1 MTAEK
6 LKKLKDI
13 DFCFRAKGIP
23 LQAEVDLQRVRE
35 RSIKVWNQRVKEL
48 HAYKIKHGNCLVP
61 KVYPQNKPL
70 SSWVYNQRYQYKK
83 RNDGGT
89 VLLNDD
95 RIKQLEALGFCWN
108 AKADKAWQEK
118 DRAKKYKETQGSW
131 NAKYELLKEF
141 KKKHGEY
148 QP

>member
-1 MTAEK
+1 M
-6 LKKLKDI
+6 
-13 DFCFRAKGIP
+13 
-23 LQAEVDLQRVRE
+23 
-35 RSIKVWNQRVKEL
+35 
-48 HAYKIKHGNCLVP
+48 
-61 KVYPQNKPL
+61 
-70 SSWVYNQRYQYKK
+70 
-83 RNDGGT
+83 
-89 VLLNDD
+89 LNDD